1 MICYEYINEFIRKE
15 TSPNNEYLKSLER
28 YSKINGVPIIKPE
41 TAKLIAVFIRVQK
54 PVRILEV
61 GTGIGYSSILF
72 SYETT
77 QKTRIDTIEKD
88 ENMFNLAR
96 NNIKEAN
103 MQNRINVI
111 LGEGQDVLPCLNKK
125 YDLIFLDASKG
136 KYIEMLPHCLRILNN
151 GGVLISDNIL
161 YKGMVADDKLIAKRK
176 RTIVNKMRKYINEL
190 CNTPVLE
197 TSIVPIGDGLSI
209 SFKKE
214 RENHE

>member
-15 TSPNNEYLKSLER
+15 ISPNNEYLKSLER

-41 TAKLIAVFIRVQK
+41 TVKLIAVFIRVLN
-54 PVRILEV
+54 PVRILEA
-61 GTGIGYSSILF
+61 GTGIGYSSIMF
-72 SYETT
+72 SYETSKET
-77 QKTRIDTIEKD
+77 KIDTIEKD
-88 ENMFNLAR
+88 EKMVNLAR
-96 NNIKEAN
+96 NNIKEVG

-111 LGEGQDVLPCLNKK
+111 LGQAEDVLPCLNKK
-125 YDLIFLDASKG
+125 YDMIFLDASKS
-136 KYIEMLPHCLRILNN
+136 KYIEMLPDCLRLLNN

-161 YKGMVADDKLIAKRK
+161 YKGMVAEDKLVAKRK

-190 CNTPVLE
+190 CNTQVLE

-214 RENHE
+214 I